1 MLKKIIQKFIANL
14 YHYALA
20 IDRRIY
26 KFYIDDK
33 QVFSDMG
40 GVNLRGKIHLYS
52 KKYLLEKVCPFGQM
66 YISQEKI
73 LQLEIMYRLDMV
85 Q

>member
-14 YHYALA
+14 YHHALA

-40 GVNLRGKIHLYS
+40 G
-52 KKYLLEKVCPFGQM
+52 
-66 YISQEKI
+66 
-73 LQLEIMYRLDMV
+73 
-85 Q
+85 